1 MSLQITKETGTVY
14 NPVFQNIIEDIP
26 GGISFTVADLKAL
39 TEEVKAGAV
48 IGEDGSTAG
57 KYHLIKTAAMQ
68 AAAVAGAVELKVEK
82 NHEFVVGDFI
92 TNGQVST
99 AITIITTPETLYDT
113 ITITATLDAVEPV
126 PIDTVL
132 YQGVSETSNAAVASL
147 ATLEDTAADYLA
159 ISAPRG
165 NANDII
171 CTINQNGSDAL
182 AVTYT
187 PSTKILLL
195 RLAGT
200 TAASNNAATIQTAI
214 RALAQDGGVDFTDW
228 TVVGTGWDGG
238 QTGATLTDPSHR
250 MEDGVEKPANL
261 APLYDAIALIR
272 DNIDVTDTE
281 ANVSV
286 GAITKGTVVESILP
300 FSVTDEMKTLLPGIR
315 FA

>member
-99 AITIITTPETLYDT
+99 EITVITTTHTDYDT
-113 ITITATLDAVEPV
+113 ITVTATLDALEEV
-126 PIDTVL
+126 PIAAVL
-132 YQGVSETSNAAVASL
+132 YQGASETSNAAVASV
-147 ATLEDTAADYLA
+147 ATVEDEAEDYLA

-171 CTINQNGSDAL
+171 VTIAQAGGDTLAL
-182 AVTYT
+182 TYT
-187 PSTKILLL
+187 PSTKTLLIS
-195 RLAGT
+195 LANT
-200 TAASNNAATIQTAI
+200 TAASNNAATIQTAL
-214 RALAQDGGVDFTDW
+214 RALEQDAGVDFTDW
-228 TVVGTGWDGG
+228 TAVGTGWDDG

-250 MEDGVEKPANL
+250 MTDGVEKPAQL
-261 APLYDAIALIR
+261 DPIYDAIALIR